1 MGAAIMSEPESKL
14 TVHFKTEWRHD
25 RGLRVYTTQPAGLY
39 VSSRS
44 TYAAAEY
51 FQRFIPGLVV
61 LNMRLLSKGGF
72 ACDYEFEWEKI
83 VEAGGGSLEFTSVPD
98 EELDELGPSISD
110 NSGDFPPMAGEVE
123 PEFAEFELK
132 VESREGNTGKR
143 YFVIHDFRDPDPLLE
158 DIIRRQET
166 PQ

>member
-1 MGAAIMSEPESKL
+1 MGAVIMLGQESRL
-14 TVHFKTEWRHD
+14 TIHFKTEWRHD
-25 RGLRVYTTQPAGLY
+25 RGLRVYTTRPAGLY
-39 VSSRS
+39 ISSRS

-61 LNMRLLSKGGF
+61 LNMKLLSKGGF

-83 VEAGGGSLEFTSVPD
+83 VEAGGGSLEFTSIPD
-98 EELDELGPSISD
+98 EELDELGPSIRD
-110 NSGDFPPMAGEVE
+110 NSGDFPPMAGEDG

-132 VESREGNTGKR
+132 VESREGEKGKR
-143 YFVIHDFRDPDPLLE
+143 YFVIYDFDEPDPFLE
-158 DIIRRQET
+158 DIIRRQEV